1 VHTVSQFGR
10 KHALLFLSGVL
21 FCGLLVAFAV
31 TSKVAAYYPHNAAAR
46 PITATKVWQQHTMVE
61 IAPPAQLA
69 ATAIFA
75 LVFAF
80 AVLAVMA
87 RSTAWMETAADCSPA
102 FQLCDRR
109 AHAIRPPPLN

>member
-1 VHTVSQFGR
+1 MHTVSQFGR
-10 KHALLFLSGVL
+10 KTSLLFLSGVL

-46 PITATKVWQQHTMVE
+46 PITATKVWQQHAVVE
-61 IAPPAQLA
+61 SAPPAQA
-69 ATAIFA
+69 AAPAIFA

-80 AVLAVMA
+80 AALAVMA
-87 RSTAWMETAADCSPA
+87 RSTAWMETAADCPPA

-109 AHAIRPPPLN
+109 AHAIRPPPRS